1 MKELKMQF
9 FLGDSEYFTAL
20 RLVSGAVCNA
30 YGAGFDALEDFKVCV
45 TESALILKNCGFEIV
60 DVTFGGTEEVTC
72 VLCGKGGK
80 PSDGDNE
87 LSLALVSALV
97 RECKFE
103 KNGEVIEKVILKI

>member
-1 MKELKMQF
+1 M
-9 FLGDSEYFTAL
+9 
-20 RLVSGAVCNA
+20 
-30 YGAGFDALEDFKVCV
+30 CV

-103 KNGEVIEKVILKI
+103 KNGEVIEKVILKILLMLNILGLMLKLIIKCTRKFKFYIMKIKKHSLLN